1 MALIALLDLTFKPES
16 VADARALLRTVLA
29 DTRAFEGCLGVE
41 VWVDE
46 ENEAHMI
53 AYETWESAEAD
64 AKYREFRAGPG
75 KIAELPPLLAAPPTL
90 TKFTTDSSF

>member
-1 MALIALLDLTFKPES
+1 MPLIATLDFTFKPES
-16 VADARALLRTVLA
+16 LAEARALLRTVLA

-41 VWVDE
+41 VWVDD
-46 ENEAHMI
+46 ENEAHVV

-75 KIAELPPLLAAPPTL
+75 KITEMPPLLAAAPVL
-90 TKFTTDSSF
+90 TKFSVDSSI

>member
-1 MALIALLDLTFKPES
+1 MALIALLDLTFKPDS
-16 VADARALLRTVLA
+16 VDEARALLKTVLA
-29 DTRAFEGCLGVE
+29 DTRAFDGCLGVE

-46 ENEAHMI
+46 TNDARFV

-75 KIAELPPLLAAPPTL
+75 AIKELPPLLAGAPTL
-90 TKFTTDSSF
+90 TKYTVDSSI

>member
-16 VADARALLRTVLA
+16 LAEARALLRTVLA

-46 ENEAHMI
+46 
-53 AYETWESAEAD
+53 
-64 AKYREFRAGPG
+64 
-75 KIAELPPLLAAPPTL
+75 
-90 TKFTTDSSF
+90 

>member
-1 MALIALLDLTFKPES
+1 MALVALLDLTFKPES
-16 VADARALLRTVLA
+16 LAEARALLRTVLA
-29 DTRAFEGCLGVE
+29 ETRAFDGCLGVE

-46 ENEAHMI
+46 ENEAHVI

-75 KIAELPPLLAAPPTL
+75 KITELPPLLAAAPTL
-90 TKFTTDSSF
+90 TKLTTDSSI

>member
-1 MALIALLDLTFKPES
+1 MTLIATLDLTFKAES
-16 VADARALLRTVLA
+16 LAEARALLHTVLA
-29 DTRAFEGCLGVE
+29 ETRAFEGCLGVE

-46 ENEAHMI
+46 ENEAHVV

-75 KIAELPPLLAAPPTL
+75 KITELPPLLAATPAL
-90 TKFTTDSSF
+90 TKFTVDSSI

>member
-1 MALIALLDLTFKPES
+1 MALIATLDLTFKPES
-16 VADARALLRTVLA
+16 LADARALLRTVLA

-46 ENEAHMI
+46 ANEAHVV
-53 AYETWESAEAD
+53 AYETWESSEAD

-75 KIAELPPLLAAPPTL
+75 KITELPPLLAAAPAL
-90 TKFTTDSSF
+90 TKFTVDSSI

>member
-16 VADARALLRTVLA
+16 VAEARALLRTVLA

-46 ENEAHMI
+46 ENEAHVI

-75 KIAELPPLLAAPPTL
+75 KIVELPPLLAAAPSL
-90 TKFTTDSSF
+90 TKFTVDSSI